1 VKPSSPLKIALFDAL
16 TGFLGLVLLLIL
28 DFATRIKFDL
38 RWFFIVGALFCA
50 ALGVF
55 RGKSPSGNP
64 WLKGLAIFS
73 GLCIPLLALWLT
85 GKSFGADM
93 LAAFLLVSWISISCG
108 LLARRSWI
116 RDKPKAGIAFLLL
129 PLGWVVLGSMLL
141 LPPLMARLSGRQ
153 VNRPAPDFSL
163 LTQDGKT
170 LTSADLRGKVVVLA
184 FWATWCEP
192 CWKELPK
199 VEHVYLS
206 YKGNASVF
214 FWAVNARAGGDSD
227 EMARIYAGKMR
238 LNLPLAYT
246 ETANATRLGVDGYP
260 ALVLL
265 DAAGRIR
272 FIHNGYDG
280 SERLGD
286 NLSHEITRLLREENG
301 Q

>member
-1 VKPSSPLKIALFDAL
+1 
-16 TGFLGLVLLLIL
+16 
-28 DFATRIKFDL
+28 
-38 RWFFIVGALFCA
+38 
-50 ALGVF
+50 
-55 RGKSPSGNP
+55 
-64 WLKGLAIFS
+64 
-73 GLCIPLLALWLT
+73 
-85 GKSFGADM
+85 M
-93 LAAFLLVSWISISCG
+93 
-108 LLARRSWI
+108 
-116 RDKPKAGIAFLLL
+116 
-129 PLGWVVLGSMLL
+129 
-141 LPPLMARLSGRQ
+141 
-153 VNRPAPDFSL
+153 
-163 LTQDGKT
+163 
-170 LTSADLRGKVVVLA
+170 
-184 FWATWCEP
+184 
-192 CWKELPK
+192 
-199 VEHVYLS
+199 EHVYLS